1 MAYNEDGFVWAR
13 IRLINLDPDVNNS
26 FSMLGRQIADGAMMV
41 SDDVVV
47 GVAQASSGVF
57 EPQYS
62 DKCFVILGSVT
73 ATRVCPSQFG
83 GDGVTARMA
92 SLKNARKVFLLSPV
106 S

>member
-13 IRLINLDPDVNNS
+13 IRLKNLDPDVNNS

-57 EPQYS
+57 EPQ
-62 DKCFVILGSVT
+62 
-73 ATRVCPSQFG
+73 
-83 GDGVTARMA
+83 
-92 SLKNARKVFLLSPV
+92 
-106 S
+106 